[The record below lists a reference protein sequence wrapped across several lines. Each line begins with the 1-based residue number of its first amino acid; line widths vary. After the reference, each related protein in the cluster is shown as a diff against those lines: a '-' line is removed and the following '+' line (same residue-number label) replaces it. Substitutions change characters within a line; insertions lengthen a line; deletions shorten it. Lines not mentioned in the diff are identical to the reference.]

1 MLAFAAAAVLSTSL
15 YSQPTGGV
23 PQAVMEKMTVGVNV
37 TRWFCYLANPK
48 DAKHFDSYFTT
59 GDVAALKGINCKFVR
74 LCVSPDAIY
83 DNGKPNSTTLP
94 YLDKAIDRLNK
105 AGMLVLLDLHDNG
118 QLKLD
123 QPPFNDMGLV
133 TFWEK
138 MADHY
143 KGKWM
148 TSLVFEIVNEPVFQK
163 NPEVWYKLQEQT
175 VKAVRLRDPKRTI
188 VVTGTSWGGIDTLVK
203 MKKVDASNL
212 LYSFHCYDPFFFT
225 HQGAE
230 WVGEWPQKLKSVPF
244 PASATSVNKILAQND
259 SKYHGSLVDYGKAGY
274 DAPYLKN
281 RIKSCMDWGKANK
294 VPVFLGE
301 FGVYPK
307 VAPSADR
314 SVWFKAMRA
323 ACESLGCPH
332 AIWGYDD
339 GLGLGRQIKDG
350 KVVLDQV
357 ALKAMYR

>member
-1 MLAFAAAAVLSTSL
+1 MVTLAAVVLSSAVLS
-15 YSQPTGGV
+15 QPSGGV
-23 PQAVMEKMTVGVNV
+23 PKSVMDKMTVGVNI
-37 TRWFCYLANPK
+37 TRWFCYLADAK
-48 DAKHFDSYFTT
+48 DTKHFDSYLLEA
-59 GDVAALKGINCKFVR
+59 DIQHLKGIKAKFVR
-74 LCVSPDAIY
+74 LCVSPEAIY
-83 DNGKPNSTTLP
+83 DAGKPNAKNLP
-94 YLDKAIDRLNK
+94 YLDKAVKRLNDN
-105 AGMLVLLDLHDNG
+105 GFLVLLDLHDNG
-118 QLKLD
+118 QLNLD
-123 QPPFNDMGLV
+123 KPPYNDTGLI

-143 KGKWM
+143 KGKRL
-148 TSLVFEIVNEPVFQK
+148 SDVVFEIVNEPVFQK
-163 NPEVWYKLQEQT
+163 SPEVWYKLQEQT
-175 VKAVRLRDPKRTI
+175 VKAIRLRDPKRTI

-230 WVGEWPQKLKSVPF
+230 WVGEWPRQLKGVPF

-259 SKYHGSLVDYGKAGY
+259 SKFRDSLVDYGKAGY
-274 DAPYLKN
+274 DAAYLKS

-314 SVWFKAMRA
+314 AVWFKAMRA